1 MSASFLK
8 LGALFNPQIPDYVEA
23 AWVCAPNAA
32 GQSITA
38 NTITTLTLDTLVR
51 NGIGAS
57 IGSNQ
62 VTLPAGTYAFRV
74 SLTFKRTAANNPP
87 DVFCRLYNFS
97 DSSIIDAESGC
108 DQSDGIAYSGKVGD
122 FYGQFTLSAT
132 KIIQVEVAFSD
143 AVTVG
148 ISGTNAFT
156 LATAGAQYRTKL
168 QLWRFKETLSQTPIK
183 IGGGNQWSS
192 YAELRNLVA
201 LNAAGQT
208 ITADTLTTV
217 QLTDETSDEDGI
229 VSLSAN
235 QFTLGAGV
243 YYIEAELTKIM
254 VSSGG
259 GYNPMYTRI
268 QNVTDGKIEIVS
280 TLSPGNQQVAA
291 SPYDLISG
299 EPTRLSGVIDISS
312 SKTFELQLIC
322 DRGGTLGARVSDVLS
337 TASSNCLG
345 LVKIYKR

>member
-8 LGALFNPQIPDYVEA
+8 LGALFNPQIPDFLYYAQRV
-23 AWVCAPNAA
+23 APNAA
-32 GQSITA
+32 RQAITA
-38 NTITTLTLDTLVR
+38 NTAQTITLDTEVYDTGNYGSLLTNRITLQAGSYFINIGANITSPSGSNFCAQVYLWDVTNSKMVLSSSD
-51 NGIGAS
+51 NGIGINTS
-57 IGSNQ
+57 H
-62 VTLPAGTYAFRV
+62 
-74 SLTFKRTAANNPP
+74 AAN
-87 DVFCRLYNFS
+87 
-97 DSSIIDAESGC
+97 
-108 DQSDGIAYSGKVGD
+108 SDGFITIQGSTEFELRVINGGAATDCVIGRTNET
-122 FYGQFTLSAT
+122 FTLS
-132 KIIQVEVAFSD
+132 
-143 AVTVG
+143 
-148 ISGTNAFT
+148 
-156 LATAGAQYRTKL
+156 TAGLDERAFVK
-168 QLWRFKETLSQTPIK
+168 LWRFKETLSQTPIK

-208 ITADTLTTV
+208 ITANTLTTV
-217 QLTDETSDEDGI
+217 ELTNETSDEDGI

-254 VSSGG
+254 VSSGS

-280 TLSPGNQQVAA
+280 TLSPGNQQFTA
-291 SPYDLISG
+291 SPYDGISG

-322 DRGGTLGARVSDVLS
+322 PRGGTLGARVSDVLS